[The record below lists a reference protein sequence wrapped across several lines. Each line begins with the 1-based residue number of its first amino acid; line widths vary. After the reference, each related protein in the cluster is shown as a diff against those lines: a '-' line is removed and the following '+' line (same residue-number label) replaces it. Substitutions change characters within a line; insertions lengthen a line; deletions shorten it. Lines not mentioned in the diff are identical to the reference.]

1 MMSFHA
7 THEGLAVVYMR
18 FSCRPGAIRRIIRW
32 QIQTW
37 MVMLGPY
44 GIPLQHAKDSG
55 PRAVVTGHRASRTM
69 GFGTHD

>member
-18 FSCRPGAIRRIIRW
+18 FSCRPGG
-32 QIQTW
+32 